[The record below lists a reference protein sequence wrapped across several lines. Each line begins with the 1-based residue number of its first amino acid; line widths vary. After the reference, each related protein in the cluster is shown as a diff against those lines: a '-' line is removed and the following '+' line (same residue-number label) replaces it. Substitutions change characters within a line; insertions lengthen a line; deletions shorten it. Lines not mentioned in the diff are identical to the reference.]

1 MGSDNLLG
9 FMSVFFALLVVVA
22 TKVVSVI
29 YIARMDEEL
38 QVLED
43 TRQISLN
50 ELKKMENENAVLNAN
65 LNLLIKQRSTLTRR
79 IIALKK
85 EVEKNEE
92 ESKQRGK
99 RYKHKIER

>member
-1 MGSDNLLG
+1 M
-9 FMSVFFALLVVVA
+9 AA
-22 TKVVSVI
+22 KVVSVI
-29 YIARMDEEL
+29 YIARMNEEL
-38 QVLED
+38 QVLEE
-43 TRQISLN
+43 TRQMSLN
-50 ELKKMENENAVLNAN
+50 ELKKMENESAVLKAN
-65 LNLLIKQRSTLTRR
+65 LNLLTNHRSTLTKR

>member
-1 MGSDNLLG
+1 MGSSNLLG
-9 FMSVFFALLVVVA
+9 LISVFFGLLLVVA
-22 TKVVSVI
+22 AKVVSVI

-38 QVLED
+38 QVLEE

-50 ELKKMENENAVLNAN
+50 ELKKMENEHAVLNAN
-65 LNLLIKQRSTLTRR
+65 LNLLTNQRSTLTKR

-99 RYKHKIER
+99 RYKHKVER

>member
-1 MGSDNLLG
+1 MGSSNLLG
-9 FMSVFFALLVVVA
+9 LISVFFALLVVVA
-22 TKVVSVI
+22 AKVVSVI
-29 YIARMDEEL
+29 YIARMNEEL
-38 QVLED
+38 QVLEE
-43 TRQISLN
+43 TRQMSLN

>member
-1 MGSDNLLG
+1 MGSSNLLG
-9 FMSVFFALLVVVA
+9 LISVFFGLLLVVA
-22 TKVVSVI
+22 AKVVSVI
-29 YIARMDEEL
+29 YIARMNEEL
-38 QVLED
+38 QVLEE

-50 ELKKMENENAVLNAN
+50 ELKKMENEHAVLNAN
-65 LNLLIKQRSTLTRR
+65 LNLLTNQRSTLTKR

>member
-1 MGSDNLLG
+1 MGSSNLLG
-9 FMSVFFALLVVVA
+9 LISVFFGLLLVVA
-22 TKVVSVI
+22 AKGVSVI
-29 YIARMDEEL
+29 YIARMNEEL
-38 QVLED
+38 PVLEE

-50 ELKKMENENAVLNAN
+50 ELKKMENEHAVLNAN
-65 LNLLIKQRSTLTRR
+65 LNLLTNQRSTLTKR

-92 ESKQRGK
+92 ESKHRGK

>member
-1 MGSDNLLG
+1 MGSSNLLG
-9 FMSVFFALLVVVA
+9 LISVFFGLLLVVA
-22 TKVVSVI
+22 AKVVSVI

-38 QVLED
+38 QVLEE

-50 ELKKMENENAVLNAN
+50 ELKKIENENAVLNAN
-65 LNLLIKQRSTLTRR
+65 LNLLTNHRSTLTKR

-99 RYKHKIER
+99 RYKHKLER

>member
-1 MGSDNLLG
+1 
-9 FMSVFFALLVVVA
+9 MSVFFALLVVVA

-92 ESKQRGK
+92 ESQQRDK
-99 RYKHKIER
+99 RYKHKVER

>member
-1 MGSDNLLG
+1 MGSSNLLG
-9 FMSVFFALLVVVA
+9 LISVFFGLLLVVA
-22 TKVVSVI
+22 AKVVSVI
-29 YIARMDEEL
+29 YIARMNEEL
-38 QVLED
+38 QVLEE

-50 ELKKMENENAVLNAN
+50 ELKKMENEHAVLNAN
-65 LNLLIKQRSTLTRR
+65 LNLLTNHRSTLTKR

-99 RYKHKIER
+99 RYKHKVER

>member
-1 MGSDNLLG
+1 
-9 FMSVFFALLVVVA
+9 MSVFFALLVVVVA
-22 TKVVSVI
+22 KVVSVI

-38 QVLED
+38 QVLEE

-50 ELKKMENENAVLNAN
+50 ELKKIENENAVLNAN
-65 LNLLIKQRSTLTRR
+65 LNLLTNQRSTLTKR

-99 RYKHKIER
+99 RYKHKVER

>member
-1 MGSDNLLG
+1 
-9 FMSVFFALLVVVA
+9 MSVFFALLVVVA

-92 ESKQRGK
+92 ESKQRSK

>member
-1 MGSDNLLG
+1 M
-9 FMSVFFALLVVVA
+9 AA
-22 TKVVSVI
+22 KVVSVI
-29 YIARMDEEL
+29 YIARMNEEL
-38 QVLED
+38 QVLEE

-50 ELKKMENENAVLNAN
+50 ELKKMENEHAVLNAN
-65 LNLLIKQRSTLTRR
+65 LNLLTNQRSTLTKR

-99 RYKHKIER
+99 RYKHKVER

>member
-9 FMSVFFALLVVVA
+9 FMSVFFALLVVVVA
-22 TKVVSVI
+22 KVVSVI

-38 QVLED
+38 QVLEE
-43 TRQISLN
+43 TRQMSLN
-50 ELKKMENENAVLNAN
+50 ELKKMENESAVLKAN
-65 LNLLIKQRSTLTRR
+65 LNLLTNQRSTLTRR
-79 IIALKK
+79 NVTLKK

-99 RYKHKIER
+99 RYKHKVER

>member
-1 MGSDNLLG
+1 M
-9 FMSVFFALLVVVA
+9 AA
-22 TKVVSVI
+22 KVVSVI

-38 QVLED
+38 QVLEE

-50 ELKKMENENAVLNAN
+50 ELKKIENENAVLNAN
-65 LNLLIKQRSTLTRR
+65 LNLLTNQRSTLTKR

-99 RYKHKIER
+99 RYKHKVER

>member
-1 MGSDNLLG
+1 MGLYDLLG
-9 FMSVFFALLVVVA
+9 FFAALLMLLMVLAV
-22 TKVVSVI
+22 KVISTI
-29 YIARMDEEL
+29 HIARMDKEL
-38 QVLED
+38 QSLEE

-50 ELKKMENENAVLNAN
+50 ELKKMENEHAVLNAN
-65 LNLLIKQRSTLTRR
+65 LNLLTNQRSTLTKR

-92 ESKQRGK
+92 ESKQRSK

>member
-1 MGSDNLLG
+1 MGSYDILG
-9 FMSVFFALLVVVA
+9 FMGALFMLLIVVA
-22 TKVVSVI
+22 AKVVSVI
-29 YIARMDEEL
+29 YIARMNEEL
-38 QVLED
+38 QVLEE

-50 ELKKMENENAVLNAN
+50 ELKKMENEHAVLNAN
-65 LNLLIKQRSTLTRR
+65 LNLLTNQRSTLTKR

-92 ESKQRGK
+92 ESKQRSK

>member
-9 FMSVFFALLVVVA
+9 FMSVFFALLVVVVA
-22 TKVVSVI
+22 KVVSVI

-38 QVLED
+38 QVLEE

-50 ELKKMENENAVLNAN
+50 ELKKIENENAVLNAN
-65 LNLLIKQRSTLTRR
+65 LNLLTNQRSTLTKR

-99 RYKHKIER
+99 RYKHKVER

>member
-1 MGSDNLLG
+1 MGSYDILG
-9 FMSVFFALLVVVA
+9 FMGALFMLLIVVA
-22 TKVVSVI
+22 AKVVSMI
-29 YIARMDEEL
+29 YVARIKEEL
-38 QVLED
+38 QLLED
-43 TRQISLN
+43 IRQINLN
-50 ELKKMENENAVLNAN
+50 ELKKKENENAVLNAN
-65 LNLLIKQRSTLTRR
+65 LNLLTNHRSTLTKR

>member
-1 MGSDNLLG
+1 M
-9 FMSVFFALLVVVA
+9 AA
-22 TKVVSVI
+22 KVVSVI
-29 YIARMDEEL
+29 YIARMNEEL
-38 QVLED
+38 QVLEE

-50 ELKKMENENAVLNAN
+50 ELKKMENEHAVLNAN
-65 LNLLIKQRSTLTRR
+65 LNLLTNHRSTLTKR

>member
-1 MGSDNLLG
+1 MGTDNLLG

-22 TKVVSVI
+22 AKVVSVI

-38 QVLED
+38 QVLEEP
-43 TRQISLN
+43 RQISLN
-50 ELKKMENENAVLNAN
+50 ELKKIENENAVLNAN
-65 LNLLIKQRSTLTRR
+65 LNLLTNQRSTLTKR

-99 RYKHKIER
+99 RYKHKVER

>member
-1 MGSDNLLG
+1 MGSSNLLG
-9 FMSVFFALLVVVA
+9 LISVFFALLVVVVA
-22 TKVVSVI
+22 KVVSVI

-38 QVLED
+38 QVLEAP
-43 TRQISLN
+43 RQISLN
-50 ELKKMENENAVLNAN
+50 ELKKIENENAVLNAN
-65 LNLLIKQRSTLTRR
+65 LNLLTNQRSTLTKR

-99 RYKHKIER
+99 RYKHKVER